1 LAALHLLDWALVDD
15 QDSVRYLG
23 MARRRLGWR
32 LGACLAMAACAAA
45 LVSGPPAGAGN
56 QRVDPTGFRRRGS
69 VVRLLSGSAAGTHVT
84 VPGRSP
90 FVNTGIAV
98 RVGDAV
104 TINASGYVHFG
115 GPPITHLDPA
125 GVPWGPRC
133 SAIAKG
139 QARNSRWPAPG
150 LSCWSLIGRLG
161 TGSPFEVGANAT
173 VHAHRAGDLFLGVND
188 NYLPDNSGQFSVTVN
203 VSPPSITTPSTSTVP
218 PVSTGKKRSSAS
230 VLAVVAAV
238 VALFVVAGLWL
249 LVARRRRRKRT
260 VNEPAAGA
268 AAAIPDPATMNSSSS
283 EVPSTRPVEET
294 IAPAAVFAPPEA
306 DSIDVNI
313 FEVEFSNGLT
323 LRVGY
328 NHFPDGTELRWRVT
342 QSRVPA
348 ASGMFITRGGGSTN
362 HVETV
367 PLGVKLAG
375 RDTHP
380 DGADVQFDWSIN
392 GVPFRY
398 SVRRD
403 PNC

>member
-1 LAALHLLDWALVDD
+1 MHLLDWALVNDHD
-15 QDSVRYLG
+15 FVRYLG
-23 MARRRLGWR
+23 AARRGWR
-32 LGACLAMAACAAA
+32 LGACLAMATCAATV
-45 LVSGPPAGAGN
+45 VSGAPAGAGI
-56 QRVDPTGFRRRGS
+56 QRVHPTRFRDRTS
-69 VVRLLSGSAAGTHVT
+69 VVRHLSGPSAGTHVT
-84 VPGRSP
+84 VQGRDS
-90 FVNTGIAV
+90 FVGAGIAV
-98 RVGDAV
+98 RVGDVV
-104 TINASGYVHFG
+104 TINANGYVHFG
-115 GPPITHLDPA
+115 GPPITHLGPA
-125 GVPWGPRC
+125 GIPSGSKC

-150 LSCWSLIGRLG
+150 LACWSLIGRIG
-161 TGSPFEVGANAT
+161 TGSPFEIGANAI

-188 NYLPDNSGQFSVTVN
+188 NYLPDNSGQFSVVVTV
-203 VSPPSITTPSTSTVP
+203 SAPTITTPSTSTIP
-218 PVSTGKKRSSAS
+218 PVSTGKHRSSAS
-230 VLAVVAAV
+230 ILAIAAAV
-238 VALFVVAGLWL
+238 VVLFLAAGLWVL
-249 LVARRRRRKRT
+249 IARRRRGRPA
-260 VNEPAAGA
+260 VNEPAVA
-268 AAAIPDPATMNSSSS
+268 ATEIPEPSIADSPTG
-283 EVPSTRPVEET
+283 EVPPPEEMIEPPT
-294 IAPAAVFAPPEA
+294 IFAPPEA

-328 NHFPDGTELRWRVT
+328 NHFPDGTELRWRVS
-342 QSRVPA
+342 QSRVPS